1 MLYVRY
7 YAIVTDFVYTRF
19 ARVSA
24 CLSVYIFPI
33 LSLEPNGW
41 AARVAIV
48 TFSHVFGCIWLI
60 YAMEPFHLTVI
71 RLILLSCIIFN
82 YKKWACLEFRN
93 AVSRRRRLWYTHW
106 QQQQIIVITIIIMA
120 LIYLI
125 YAKLLRFELCSQR
138 KGEKVQIDI
147 GGNSFQKLWRKVK
160 RTLFGARTPFL

>member
-1 MLYVRY
+1 MSDIMRSLRILCILDLLECLYV
-7 YAIVTDFVYTRF
+7 
-19 ARVSA
+19 
-24 CLSVYIFPI
+24 CLCTFSP